1 MMSFIGRTTAVLA
14 IGLATISVT
23 TAQPYSQRDQS
34 ETQRIPPQHL
44 RPSDTLPIIPAVD
57 IVGRRLVD
65 PNGGDAGRVSSLI
78 FDIKNGNVDFVLI
91 EGRGNLDL
99 DNKLVALPWSVFER
113 PSERGAIQIKIQ
125 AKQLEQAP
133 RIDRNLLYELN
144 TPEWR
149 SRV

>member
-34 ETQRIPPQHL
+34 ETQRIPPQHM

-91 EGRGNLDL
+91 EGQGNLDF
-99 DNKLVALPWSVFER
+99 DNKLVALPWSMFER
-113 PSERGAIQIKIQ
+113 PSERGASGM
-125 AKQLEQAP
+125 AVESLRLFRRSLSAVLCSLRMEQV
-133 RIDRNLLYELN
+133 L
-144 TPEWR
+144 
-149 SRV
+149 